1 MLGRLFRRDRPAPM
15 PLDRDLA
22 QDDLELRGARDRALA
37 GDWSAVRSLL
47 AAPPS
52 WEVQVRRVVVLG
64 DAASGDGAWL
74 RNWLTEFPEDAA
86 AWAIEAERL
95 SAAAG
100 KARGSRSADR
110 TSEDQ
115 FQGFA
120 GYSASAAQAARRAIE
135 LAPDAPGPWN
145 TLLGTMLSGF
155 PGVQAEFAT
164 AYAEGLRRDPHN
176 FDLHLSA
183 TTFYCE
189 KWHGT
194 HEQMFTVARTA
205 AANAPAGSTAAMLP
219 VFAHFQFLLREH
231 IWGSESVED
240 FNRRFVL
247 CQEYMK
253 TPTVLREVDD
263 CVAKWRAGGA
273 QKLGRTMTCRHWQA
287 LAYYLS
293 DRDRL
298 ARPVHDEIGPY
309 LGSTPAWAHFG
320 GEERTFQIARLCAQ
334 RAK

>member
-1 MLGRLFRRDRPAPM
+1 VLGRLFRRNRPTPIS
-15 PLDRDLA
+15 LDRDLA
-22 QDDLELRGARDRALA
+22 QDDLDLRGARDRAVA
-37 GDWSAVRSLL
+37 GDWSAARGLL
-47 AAPPS
+47 AVPTS
-52 WEVQVRRVVVLG
+52 WEIQVRRTVVLG
-64 DAASGDGAWL
+64 DAASGDDTWL
-74 RNWLTEFPEDAA
+74 RAWLTELPEDPA

-95 SAAAG
+95 FAAAG
-100 KARGSRSADR
+100 KARGSRSGAR
-110 TSEDQ
+110 TTEEQ

-120 GYSASAAQAARRAIE
+120 DCSASAARAARRAIE
-135 LAPDAPGPWN
+135 LAPSAPGPWN
-145 TLLGTMLSGF
+145 TLLGTMLSGR
-155 PGVQAEFAT
+155 PGVRDEFAV

-183 TTFYCE
+183 ATFYCA

-219 VFAHFQFLLREH
+219 LFAHFQYLLREH
-231 IWGSESVED
+231 IWGSESVDD

-253 TPTVLREVDD
+253 TPAVLREVDD
-263 CVAKWRAGGA
+263 CVAKWRAGGPRA
-273 QKLGRTMTCRHWQA
+273 LGRTMTCRHWQA

-320 GEERTFQIARLCAQ
+320 GEERTFQVARLCAY
-334 RAK
+334 RAR